1 MNQSI
6 YENWN
11 GHRIKLTWIPG
22 EEKPDPALVTSVHGI
37 CLHQGLVLAVHVQ
50 GRGYN
55 LPGGHVEPGET
66 PEEAFHRE
74 VLEEGSVK
82 GKIEYLGKMEVSHEE
97 NALFDPNGK
106 YPLVGYQLFYRM
118 DVTERLPFNREHE
131 SLSRIWIEPE
141 ELGYVVNEHELIGLV
156 LKNALQRNVNQSHFR
171 KR

>member
-66 PEEAFHRE
+66 PEE
-74 VLEEGSVK
+74 GSVK

-106 YPLVGYQLFYRM
+106 YPMVGYQLFYRM
-118 DVTERLPFNREHE
+118 DVTERLPFSREHG
-131 SLSRIWIEPE
+131 SLSRIWIEPD

-156 LKNALQRNVNQSHFR
+156 LNRALRGDANQLHFR
-171 KR
+171 DR